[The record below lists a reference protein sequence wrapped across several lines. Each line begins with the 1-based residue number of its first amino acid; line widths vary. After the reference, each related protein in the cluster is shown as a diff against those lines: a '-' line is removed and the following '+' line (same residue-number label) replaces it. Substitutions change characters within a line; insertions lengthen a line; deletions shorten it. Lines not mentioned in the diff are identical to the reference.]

1 MLPERTLKK
10 EIIDEFKKL
19 DVPSISDA
27 MDKLKIFGALY
38 HIKAVVPDTYL
49 CGQAF
54 TVHYVPNG
62 SIKRTVGD
70 FIDDILPGEVAVL
83 DNNGRDDCTVWGD
96 IMSIYASQHKIAVTV
111 IDGVCRDINVIRELR
126 YPIFTKGTY
135 MVTGK
140 DRVFVDKVGGT
151 VSISGVQV
159 NPGDLVCGDNT
170 GVIVVPFERVEEVL
184 AVAKNIEKVEQQ
196 ILQKVRE
203 GMPLKEARKQTGY
216 HTLQTPD
223 GEK

>member
-1 MLPERTLKK
+1 MLPERTLKP
-10 EIIDEFKKL
+10 EIIEAFKKL

-27 MDKLKIFGALY
+27 MDKLKLFGALY
-38 HIKAVVPDTYL
+38 HIKAVVPDTYV

-62 SIKRTVGD
+62 MIKGTVGD
-70 FIDDILPGEVAVL
+70 FIDDILPGEVAVI

-96 IMSIYASQHKIAVTV
+96 IMSIYASQHGIAGTV
-111 IDGVCRDINVIRELR
+111 IDGVCRDINVIRELK
-126 YPIFTKGTY
+126 YPIYTKGTY

-140 DRVFVDKVGGT
+140 DRVYVDKVGGT
-151 VSISGVQV
+151 VSIAGIQV

-170 GVIVVPFERVEEVL
+170 GVVIVPFERVEDVL
-184 AVAKNIEKVEQQ
+184 AVAQNIEKVEHE
-196 ILQKVRE
+196 ILKKVRS
-203 GMPLKEARKQTGY
+203 GMKLKDARKETGY

-223 GEK
+223 EQQ

>member
-1 MLPERTLKK
+1 MLPERTLKP
-10 EIIDEFKKL
+10 EIIEEFKKL

-27 MDKLKIFGALY
+27 MDKLRLFGALY
-38 HIKAVVPDTYL
+38 HIKAVVPDTYV

-62 SIKRTVGD
+62 IIKGTVGD
-70 FIDDILPGEVAVL
+70 FIDDILPGEVAVI

-96 IMSIYASQHKIAVTV
+96 IMSIYASQHGIAGTV
-111 IDGVCRDINVIRELR
+111 IDGVCRDINVIRELK
-126 YPIFTKGTY
+126 YPIYTKGTY

-140 DRVFVDKVGGT
+140 DRVCVDKVGGT
-151 VSISGVQV
+151 VSIAGIQV

-170 GVIVVPFERVEEVL
+170 GVVIVPFERAEEVL
-184 AVAKNIEKVEQQ
+184 AVAKNIERVEQE
-196 ILQKVRE
+196 ILKKVRS
-203 GMPLKEARKQTGY
+203 GMKLKDARRETGY

-223 GEK
+223 AEK